1 MVQRCPEPKGPL
13 SLSNLLYSS
22 YRTASNTKPKAGVG
36 RCVCTQEEI
45 GENQTWVVPPKKHCW
60 ETECRTRS
68 VFPSPLCEGRDGRE
82 KQAAE
87 IGLVAA
93 PSSAACRLAC
103 RVIAATSVT
112 VKNAKEF
119 LCHFQS
125 LNLPK
130 FPSLEL
136 KFCSPGQLPKRK
148 KKCYSKNVAKVT

>member
-1 MVQRCPEPKGPL
+1 M
-13 SLSNLLYSS
+13 
-22 YRTASNTKPKAGVG
+22 
-36 RCVCTQEEI
+36 
-45 GENQTWVVPPKKHCW
+45 
-60 ETECRTRS
+60 
-68 VFPSPLCEGRDGRE
+68 FEGRGGRE

-93 PSSAACRLAC
+93 PSSAACCLAC

-125 LNLPK
+125 LDLPK

-136 KFCSPGQLPKRK
+136 KFCRPGQYPKKKRK
-148 KKCYSKNVAKVT
+148 KKKLFKEHGKSDLTTTEHYAMPFIAVTQKLQLLSPQSLGLRLKNKKNVSDDGFSTHAFYQAFSISCVRALN

>member
-1 MVQRCPEPKGPL
+1 M
-13 SLSNLLYSS
+13 S
-22 YRTASNTKPKAGVG
+22 
-36 RCVCTQEEI
+36 
-45 GENQTWVVPPKKHCW
+45 
-60 ETECRTRS
+60 
-68 VFPSPLCEGRDGRE
+68 EGRDGRE

-93 PSSAACRLAC
+93 PSSAACCLAC

-125 LNLPK
+125 LDLPK

-136 KFCSPGQLPKRK
+136 KFCRPGQYPK
-148 KKCYSKNVAKVT
+148 KKKLFKKHGKSDLTTTKHDAMPFIAVTQKLQL